1 MSGSESGRTWNVRPL
16 FLDTVVYPDW
26 HPRYGEVGPV
36 YVYVVENDEDLILV
50 DTGIGPEKALLD
62 RLYQPT
68 RRDLATALAEDAGI
82 GIDDIDA
89 VVISHLH
96 FDHVGGAQAFRGTPI
111 YVQRTE
117 WEAAQAPKYTV
128 PEFLD
133 WPGQNFV
140 LLDGDVELR
149 TGLRLLVTGGHT
161 PGHQVVAVETEAGT
175 VVLAGQI
182 VETKA
187 EMDAFVATGEL
198 KDWNGDGS
206 QNERLA
212 GAKRVLERRPSR
224 VWFSHDHEV
233 WERPAR

>member
-1 MSGSESGRTWNVRPL
+1 MAWNVKPL

-36 YVYVVENDEDLILV
+36 YVYLIEDGQQVFLV
-50 DTGIGPEKALLD
+50 DTGIGPEHPLID
-62 RLYQPT
+62 RLYEPT
-68 RRDLATALAEDAGI
+68 RRDLATALAEERGI
-82 GIDDIDA
+82 ALDDIA
-89 VVISHLH
+89 GVIISHLH
-96 FDHVGGAQAFRGTPI
+96 FDHGGGAQAFRGTPV

-128 PEFLD
+128 PEFLE
-133 WPGQNFV
+133 WPGANFV
-140 LLDGDVELR
+140 LLDGDEELR
-149 TGLRLLVTGGHT
+149 PGLRLLVTGGHT
-161 PGHQVVAVETEAGT
+161 PGHQVVAVETEDGT

-182 VETKA
+182 IETKA

-206 QNERLA
+206 QGARLS
-212 GAKRVLERRPSR
+212 GAKRMMKLEPSR
-224 VWFSHDHEV
+224 VWFSHDHDA